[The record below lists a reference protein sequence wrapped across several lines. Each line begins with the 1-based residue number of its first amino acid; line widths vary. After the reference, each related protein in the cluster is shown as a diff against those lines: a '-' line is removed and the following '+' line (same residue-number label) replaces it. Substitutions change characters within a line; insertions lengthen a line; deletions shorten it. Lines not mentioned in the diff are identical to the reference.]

1 MSETEQTA
9 QASRVWVLADDR
21 PGNRSQCLGVA
32 RVLGLPFARKD
43 IEYGPLVR
51 LHNAVLGASFAA
63 ITAPSRALLTPPWPD
78 LVIG

>member
-1 MSETEQTA
+1 MSETQQSA
-9 QASRVWVLADDR
+9 DSPRVWVLADDR

-51 LHNAVLGASFAA
+51 LHNALPG
-63 ITAPSRALLTPPWPD
+63 
-78 LVIG
+78 